1 MADDPAEVQQDEAM
15 RQRRLGDAAKL
26 IPALGAVLMFLPA
39 LWALGT
45 ATSSALIYI
54 FSVWGVLIV
63 LIAILSRSLARFVRG
78 SEDRRVDRS
87 SDR

>member
-1 MADDPAEVQQDEAM
+1 MAPKPAEAQKDEAM

-26 IPALGAVLMFLPA
+26 IPVLAAVLMFLPG

-63 LIAILSRSLARFVRG
+63 LIAVLSRSLAHYVRRA
-78 SEDRRVDRS
+78 EDRRRDRS
-87 SDR
+87 SGS

>member
-1 MADDPAEVQQDEAM
+1 MAREPAEAQQDEAM
-15 RQRRLGDAAKL
+15 RQRRLGDAAKM
-26 IPALGAVLMFLPA
+26 IPVLGAVCMFLPG

-63 LIAILSRSLARFVRG
+63 LIAFLSRSLARYVRR
-78 SEDRRVDRS
+78 SEDRRVERS

>member
-1 MADDPAEVQQDEAM
+1 MARETGEEQQDEAM

-26 IPALGAVLMFLPA
+26 IPALGAVLMFLPG

-54 FSVWGVLIV
+54 YSVWGVLIV
-63 LIAILSRSLARFVRG
+63 LIAFLSRSLARYVRRA
-78 SEDRRVDRS
+78 EDRRVDRS
-87 SDR
+87 SEL